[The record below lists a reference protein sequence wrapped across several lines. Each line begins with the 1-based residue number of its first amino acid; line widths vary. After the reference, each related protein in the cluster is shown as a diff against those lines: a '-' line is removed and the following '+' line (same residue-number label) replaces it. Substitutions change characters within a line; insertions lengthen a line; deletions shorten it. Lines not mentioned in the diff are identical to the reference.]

1 MQNSIVA
8 YISLGSNL
16 GDRILFLKEARN
28 FIKSNIGNIIVESK
42 IYETAAWGNTN
53 QPNFL
58 NQILE
63 TETKLSPKQLLE
75 ACLNIEK
82 KLGRTRVKIW
92 DQRTIDLDILFYDK
106 HIVQHENLTIPHPYM
121 HLRNFILVP
130 MNEIAPDFVHPVLE
144 FSMSQLLEKCPD
156 TLETSVFFD

>member
-1 MQNSIVA
+1 MSNSTVA
-8 YISLGSNL
+8 FISLGSNM
-16 GDRILFLKEARN
+16 GDRIMFIRDARN
-28 FIKSNIGNIIVESK
+28 FILSDIGIILIESK

-58 NQILE
+58 NQVLKIQ
-63 TETKLSPKQLLE
+63 TNLSPKQLLE
-75 ACLNIEK
+75 ACLEIEK

-92 DQRTIDLDILFYDK
+92 DQRTIDLDILFYNK
-106 HIVQHENLTIPHPYM
+106 HIIQYKNLTIPHPYM

-130 MNEIAPDFVHPVLE
+130 MNEIAPEFIHPVLE

-156 TLETSVFFD
+156 TLETSVFLD